1 MIFMEE
7 EVMQL
12 LKMIF
17 MEEEVFKINLT
28 SLEINLN
35 LFNNI
40 IRNKD
45 LRYLLKMIYYRQ
57 LNKFKIKSNHNY
69 KIACLEVRICLI
81 ANYLNHNNM
90 GKL

>member
-1 MIFMEE
+1 MEE
-7 EVMQL
+7 EVFKIKL
-12 LKMIF
+12 LIF

-35 LFNNI
+35 SFNNI

-45 LRYLLKMIYYRQ
+45 LRYLLKMICYRQ
-57 LNKFKIKSNHNY
+57 RNKFKIKSNHNY